1 VDPGGRSILE
11 AIVPYHVCEA
21 AASVSL
27 FRWILVMTITRF
39 AMAHA
44 ERRTAPFVL
53 LRPFASAVIA
63 LGIGV
68 KTLAAGA
75 PLQVVPTSTS
85 SSSRAAAPAGTLP
98 ASSGGL
104 KAGSPE
110 EEAILAVVDQFMIG
124 ISTNDF
130 ALLARIRL
138 ENSLNI
144 VERPA
149 PPPATGTIVTR
160 RPFNPEGSK
169 PGVFKE
175 RYWDPVVHV
184 RGGLAVVWTPY
195 EFWRDG
201 KTSHCGVD
209 VFEMIKDQGTWKIG
223 NAMWTVEPDACPSL
237 RPLDQS
243 RLRPTQ

>member
-1 VDPGGRSILE
+1 MSARRRRLRL
-11 AIVPYHVCEA
+11 
-21 AASVSL
+21 SL
-27 FRWILVMTITRF
+27 FRWVFVMTITITRF
-39 AMAHA
+39 AATYA
-44 ERRTAPFVL
+44 ERRIARFVL
-53 LRPFASAVIA
+53 LRPLAFVVIA
-63 LGIGV
+63 VGIGV
-68 KTLAAGA
+68 KTLAADA
-75 PLQVVPTSTS
+75 SVQVVPTSTS
-85 SSSRAAAPAGTLP
+85 SSPRAASPAVAMP
-98 ASSGGL
+98 ASSGGQ

-138 ENSLNI
+138 ENSFNI

-169 PGVFKE
+169 PGAFKE

-209 VFEMIKDQGTWKIG
+209 VFEMVKEQGTWKIG

-237 RPLDQS
+237 RPSDKS